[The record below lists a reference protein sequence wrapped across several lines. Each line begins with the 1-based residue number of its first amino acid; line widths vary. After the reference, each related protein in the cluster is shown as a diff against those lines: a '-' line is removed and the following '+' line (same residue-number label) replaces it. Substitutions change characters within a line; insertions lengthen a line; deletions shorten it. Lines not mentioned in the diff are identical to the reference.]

1 MYFKEMKNEEVGVL
15 CIFLQETIY
24 YFYGWFSCLIFSC
37 RQVELL
43 DVSSNMI
50 LVSENGPI
58 VIDFFYFGQPQEVL
72 A

>member
-37 RQVELL
+37 RQVVL

-58 VIDFFYFGQPQEVL
+58 VIDFFYFGQL
-72 A
+72 